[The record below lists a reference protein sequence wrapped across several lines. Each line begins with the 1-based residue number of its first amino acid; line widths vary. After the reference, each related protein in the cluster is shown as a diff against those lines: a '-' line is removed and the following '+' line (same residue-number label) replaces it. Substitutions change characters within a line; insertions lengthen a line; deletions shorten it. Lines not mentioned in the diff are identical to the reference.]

1 MAAYQ
6 KYEVFVE
13 DLVRGVHA
21 FDTQVFKV
29 LLSNTA
35 PNLATNNIRADA
47 NEIAAGNGYSSGG
60 ATTTMTVSRSGGTA
74 KVTASD
80 VSFTAAGGA
89 IATFRYVIVYN
100 DTATSPAGAD
110 PLICMFDFGSAVNI
124 TSGNTFTVDFDA
136 TNGLFTI
143 T

>member
-13 DLVRGVHA
+13 DLIRGVHN
-21 FDTQVFKV
+21 FGTNTFKV
-29 LLSNTA
+29 MLSNTA

-47 NEIAAGNGYSSGG
+47 NEIAGGNGYTSGG
-60 ATTTMTVSRSGGTA
+60 ATTAMSVSRTGGTA
-74 KVTASD
+74 KATAGD
-80 VSFTAAGGA
+80 VSFTASGGA

-100 DTATSPAGAD
+100 DTATSAAGAD
-110 PLICMFDFGSAVNI
+110 PLICVFDFGSAVNI